1 MDGNDSVTL
10 EISCTTV
17 PSHEPLEIIVTRDS
31 SVEDVIKAARVEL
44 GGDEERFE
52 QREDTLKWKGQR
64 SGDLWTL
71 RENRDMEEAKWWTEA
86 EVEGFR
92 DRLLAD
98 FRPGSRLMSS
108 ASVSF

>member
-1 MDGNDSVTL
+1 MDGNGSVTL

-31 SVEDVIKAARVEL
+31 SVEDVIKAARV
-44 GGDEERFE
+44 EERFE

-98 FRPGSRLMSS
+98 LSDRSQC
-108 ASVSF
+108 